1 MALLLPPWLDQLLIK
16 PNCPCCKKATA
27 DRKLCLNC
35 RRGLALEVDG
45 ANGQYPL
52 PWWALG
58 SYEGGLRHQLLQ
70 LRKQSDPQ
78 LITALGRLLYQLI
91 PNLGV
96 SLLVTAIPER
106 RAGGFSMPWAIA
118 EVIAQEGGHQLVKAL
133 ARNRACLGQHH
144 LNRKQRQSNLDG
156 VFRCV
161 LPAKAEL
168 QPLLLVDDI
177 LTTGATAT
185 AAMVAL
191 EQVGHGL
198 LGLACLA
205 RTPAPKK
212 QEWVG

>member
-1 MALLLPPWLDQLLIK
+1 
-16 PNCPCCKKATA
+16 
-27 DRKLCLNC
+27 
-35 RRGLALEVDG
+35 
-45 ANGQYPL
+45 
-52 PWWALG
+52 
-58 SYEGGLRHQLLQ
+58 
-70 LRKQSDPQ
+70 
-78 LITALGRLLYQLI
+78 
-91 PNLGV
+91 
-96 SLLVTAIPER
+96 
-106 RAGGFSMPWAIA
+106 
-118 EVIAQEGGHQLVKAL
+118 
-133 ARNRACLGQHH
+133 
-144 LNRKQRQSNLDG
+144 
-156 VFRCV
+156 V